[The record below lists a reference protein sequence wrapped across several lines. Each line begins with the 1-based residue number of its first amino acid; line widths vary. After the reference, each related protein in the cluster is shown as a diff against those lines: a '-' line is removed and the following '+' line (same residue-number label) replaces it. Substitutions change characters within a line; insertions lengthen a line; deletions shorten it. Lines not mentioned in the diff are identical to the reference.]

1 MSEHARV
8 SACTHHVFYTL
19 ARKDSSKSTSG
30 HFGPEAAHKR
40 EDLEEMPEKITICS
54 GKSQS
59 VQSEDFPEHP
69 GPRTIQTSA
78 RSPRSQQEQLWA
90 SDCPGAGR
98 YFKVLP
104 LKIILS

>member
-59 VQSEDFPEHP
+59 VQSEEFPEHP

-78 RSPRSQQEQLWA
+78 RLSTQSA
-90 SDCPGAGR
+90 GATMGQR
-98 YFKVLP
+98 LPWSRKVF
-104 LKIILS
+104 